1 MNTNSQRSTE
11 RHFLQHSFSLLQ
23 RKSGQVV
30 KTESWTASSFEVNK
44 GQKLGSGGFSNVYRL
59 RTLAHR
65 LPSKNLPPRLRPR
78 QVFSTTQLP
87 YLTPHF
93 LDANEWSS
101 SEQGLLLLQTM
112 YSKYLQVW
120 EGLRHP
126 NTLRTKFTSSI
137 PMVTLTISSEFMG
150 KSIRRPSLHFHGTD
164 DRRKRARLYSW

>member
-1 MNTNSQRSTE
+1 MRCRRLVESCIWTCHIRVKTVSKILSSDLYTHSRACRLSIFPTSFQLFKSIIRMNTNSQRSTE

-93 LDANEWSS
+93 LDANE
-101 SEQGLLLLQTM
+101 
-112 YSKYLQVW
+112 
-120 EGLRHP
+120 
-126 NTLRTKFTSSI
+126 
-137 PMVTLTISSEFMG
+137 
-150 KSIRRPSLHFHGTD
+150 
-164 DRRKRARLYSW
+164 